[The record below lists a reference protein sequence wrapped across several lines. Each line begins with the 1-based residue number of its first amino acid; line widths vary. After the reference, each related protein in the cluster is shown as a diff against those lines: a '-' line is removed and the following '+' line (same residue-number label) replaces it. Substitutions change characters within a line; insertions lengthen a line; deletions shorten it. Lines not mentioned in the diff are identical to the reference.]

1 MGIEL
6 WMVFEAISNK
16 EEAVEES
23 MDDHVESLKDED
35 NLEVTEANFDEV
47 SEMDQPHPDIDHGY
61 SHVVEVRVECETF
74 ERAVRTVVNYG
85 PTYVQVEGPDS
96 FELGLKDSQD
106 SLQFMASTMQKYAEM
121 GAGGVLVSRSQDEE

>member
-6 WMVFEAISNK
+6 WMVFEAISNE

-23 MDDHVESLKDED
+23 MEDHIDSLEDEK
-35 NLEVTEANFDEV
+35 NLEILESNFDEV
-47 SEMDQPHPDIDHGY
+47 SEMEQPHPDIDHGY

-85 PTYVQVEGPDS
+85 PTYVQVEGMEEFD
-96 FELGLKDSQD
+96 LGLKDSQE

-121 GAGGVLVSRSQDEE
+121 GAGGVLVSRSQEE